1 MDRQIDMLSDER
13 KKFRKD
19 SLSALSL
26 EHRNQYTN
34 DTIAVMMQVMG
45 MIPLGRQ
52 NKRTCFA
59 FLEGKAIA
67 GLEEA
72 IAFQLHTF
80 FNEEVVHTLSNVI
93 SKDEEYDVLKF
104 LLTEFNAKLDFDM
117 AQKLTPPCY
126 IPALKQQIH
135 YAALIEFSHLTSE
148 LIDALTIEVW
158 CQYIYN
164 PKNYAQTSFVRLLLG
179 KYYKY
184 WNIAKNNLGNLDPN
198 SSCITSMLN
207 SVGISKVR
215 LIKDNHPE
223 SELSVN
229 QLIPFMR
236 WDERWNEH
244 GMPCLEARSIIQYF
258 SDKAPHTKEQRLDI
272 GMWLSRH
279 PKWLNQYT
287 FFDYET
293 GNEHHSRIEK
303 VRIHNHN
310 LIDYISLP
318 KYNGKVNLKKH
329 PKDWIMEN
337 MTEEIKILV
346 KKTYE
351 FLNKGVALGHQYG
364 KRIIRHYPNQEVT
377 YLGSAQMLIDE
388 STLMRNCVDGLRYVT
403 AMLNGDDHFYHLA
416 NSVEDEHGM
425 TLQININSRTMPFGL
440 IREVKGYG
448 NRDLSEKELEYVAE
462 FVANIYF
469 PDMGFNQIH
478 LLTQYHK

>member
-13 KKFRKD
+13 KKFRRD
-19 SLSALSL
+19 SLNAISL
-26 EHRNQYTN
+26 EHRSQYTN

-52 NKRTCFA
+52 DKRTCFA
-59 FLEGKAIA
+59 FIEGKAIA

-80 FNEEVVHTLSNVI
+80 FNEEVVYTLSDVI
-93 SKDEEYDVLKF
+93 STDEEYDVLKF

-135 YAALIEFSHLTSE
+135 YAALIEFSQLTSE
-148 LIDALTIEVW
+148 LIDAINIEVW
-158 CQYIYN
+158 CQYLYN

-184 WNIAKNNLGNLDPN
+184 WDIVKNNLGNLDPN

-207 SVGISKVR
+207 SVGISKVK
-215 LIKDNHPE
+215 LIKDNLPE

-244 GMPCLEARSIIQYF
+244 GMPALEARSIIQYF
-258 SDKAPHTKEQRLDI
+258 SDKAPQTKAQRLDI
-272 GMWLSRH
+272 GMWLSRYR
-279 PKWLNQYT
+279 KWLNQYT

-293 GNEHHSRIEK
+293 GNEHHSMIEK

-310 LIDYISLP
+310 LIDHLSLP

-337 MTEEIKILV
+337 MSEELNTLI

-351 FLNKGVALGHQYG
+351 FLNKGVHLSQHYG
-364 KRIIRHYPNQEVT
+364 KRINKHYPNREVT

-388 STLMRNCVDGLRYVT
+388 STRMVNCVDGLRYVT
-403 AMLNGDDHFYHLA
+403 SMLEGDDHFYHLA
-416 NSVEDEHGM
+416 NSIEDDHGM
-425 TLQININSRTMPFGL
+425 TIQINIKSRMFPFGMV
-440 IREVKGYG
+440 REAKGYK
-448 NRDLSEKELEYVAE
+448 NRQLSEAE
-462 FVANIYF
+462 CDYIAQFIVNIYI
-469 PDMGFNQIH
+469 PDMTINQVH
-478 LLTQYHK
+478 YLQNFQ

>member
-148 LIDALTIEVW
+148 LIDALTIEV
-158 CQYIYN
+158 
-164 PKNYAQTSFVRLLLG
+164 
-179 KYYKY
+179 
-184 WNIAKNNLGNLDPN
+184 
-198 SSCITSMLN
+198 
-207 SVGISKVR
+207 
-215 LIKDNHPE
+215 
-223 SELSVN
+223 
-229 QLIPFMR
+229 
-236 WDERWNEH
+236 
-244 GMPCLEARSIIQYF
+244 
-258 SDKAPHTKEQRLDI
+258 
-272 GMWLSRH
+272 
-279 PKWLNQYT
+279 
-287 FFDYET
+287 
-293 GNEHHSRIEK
+293 
-303 VRIHNHN
+303 
-310 LIDYISLP
+310 
-318 KYNGKVNLKKH
+318 
-329 PKDWIMEN
+329 
-337 MTEEIKILV
+337 
-346 KKTYE
+346 
-351 FLNKGVALGHQYG
+351 
-364 KRIIRHYPNQEVT
+364 
-377 YLGSAQMLIDE
+377 
-388 STLMRNCVDGLRYVT
+388 
-403 AMLNGDDHFYHLA
+403 
-416 NSVEDEHGM
+416 
-425 TLQININSRTMPFGL
+425 
-440 IREVKGYG
+440 
-448 NRDLSEKELEYVAE
+448 
-462 FVANIYF
+462 
-469 PDMGFNQIH
+469 
-478 LLTQYHK
+478 

>member
-19 SLSALSL
+19 SLNAISL

-52 NKRTCFA
+52 DKRTCFA

-80 FNEEVVHTLSNVI
+80 FNEEVIHTLSNVI

-104 LLTEFNAKLDFDM
+104 LLTEFNAKMDFDT
-117 AQKLTPPCY
+117 AQLLTPPCY

-135 YAALIEFSHLTSE
+135 YAALIEFSHLTTE
-148 LIDALTIEVW
+148 LIDALTIKVW
-158 CQYIYN
+158 CQYVYS

-184 WNIAKNNLGNLDPN
+184 WNIVKNNLGNLDPN

-207 SVGISKVR
+207 SVGISKAKI
-215 LIKDNHPE
+215 IKDNLPE

-258 SDKAPHTKEQRLDI
+258 SDKAPQTKAQRLDI
-272 GMWLSRH
+272 GIWLSRH

-293 GNEHHSRIEK
+293 GNEHHSMIEK

-310 LIDYISLP
+310 LIDYLSLP

-337 MTEEIKILV
+337 MTEELNTLI

-351 FLNKGVALGHQYG
+351 FLNKGVYLSQRYC
-364 KRIIRHYPNQEVT
+364 KRIEKHYPNREVT
-377 YLGSAQMLIDE
+377 YLGTAQMMIDE
-388 STLMRNCVDGLRYVT
+388 STRMRNCVDGLRYVR
-403 AMLNGDDHFYHLA
+403 AMFNGDAHFYHLA
-416 NSVEDEHGM
+416 NSVEDEHGL
-425 TLQININSRTMPFGL
+425 TLQVNVKSRSLPFAL
-440 IREVKGYG
+440 IQEVKGYD
-448 NRDLSEKELEYVAE
+448 NRNLSEKERDIVAE
-462 FVANIYF
+462 FIATIYF
-469 PDMGFNQIH
+469 PDMTMDQIQ
-478 LLTQYHK
+478 LLIDVHK

>member
-1 MDRQIDMLSDER
+1 MDRQVDMLSDER
-13 KKFRKD
+13 KKFRRD
-19 SLSALSL
+19 SLNAISL

-52 NKRTCFA
+52 DKRTCFA
-59 FLEGKAIA
+59 FLEGKEIA

-80 FNEEVVHTLSNVI
+80 FNEEVIHTLSSVI

-104 LLTEFNAKLDFDM
+104 LLTEFNAKMDFDM
-117 AQKLTPPCY
+117 AQLLSPPCY

-135 YAALIEFSHLTSE
+135 YAALIEFSQLTSE
-148 LIDALTIEVW
+148 LIDALTINVW
-158 CQYIYN
+158 CQYVYS

-184 WNIAKNNLGNLDPN
+184 WNIVKSNLGNLDPD

-207 SVGISKVR
+207 SVGVSKAKI
-215 LIKDNHPE
+215 IKDNLPE

-258 SDKAPHTKEQRLDI
+258 SDKAPQTKAQRLDI
-272 GMWLSRH
+272 GIWLSRYR
-279 PKWLNQYT
+279 KWLNQYT

-293 GNEHHSRIEK
+293 GNEHHSMIEK

-310 LIDYISLP
+310 LVDHLSLP
-318 KYNGKVNLKKH
+318 KHNGKVNLKKH

-337 MTEEIKILV
+337 MTEELKILV

-351 FLNKGVALGHQYG
+351 FLNKGVNLSQHYW
-364 KRIIRHYPNQEVT
+364 KRIEKHYPNREVT

-388 STLMRNCVDGLRYVT
+388 STRMVNCVDGLRYVT
-403 AMLNGDDHFYHLA
+403 SMLEGDDHFYHLA
-416 NSVEDEHGM
+416 NSIEDDHGM
-425 TLQININSRTMPFGL
+425 TIQININSRMLPFGMV
-440 IREVKGYG
+440 REAKGYK
-448 NRDLSEKELEYVAE
+448 NRELSKVECDYIAQFIV
-462 FVANIYF
+462 NIYI
-469 PDMGFNQIH
+469 PDMTI
-478 LLTQYHK
+478 TQVQYLQNFQ